1 MKTSLISA
9 IFLLALMLSMDANS
23 KTYNGGADKSKL
35 LPISTLLKDA
45 QRYTTGSAT
54 IAGTVTRVCQKRGC
68 WMQLASDEKFQTL
81 MVKVRDG
88 DMVFPMTA
96 QGKTAYATGTLKLI
110 PLSLEQTNKRR
121 QAQQLE
127 PVDKPE
133 TLHLFTPIAVTIED

>member
-1 MKTSLISA
+1 MKTSLISV
-9 IFLLALMLSMDANS
+9 IFLLTLMMSMGANS

-35 LPISTLLKDA
+35 LPISSLLKDA
-45 QRYTTGSAT
+45 QRYTTESAT

-110 PLSLEQTNKRR
+110 PLSLEQTNQRR

-133 TLHLFTPIAVTIED
+133 TLHLFTPVAVTIED